1 MFKPNA
7 KFDYNK
13 HSYYI
18 VLDHIIASD
27 NIGAI
32 GGNHF
37 ISGSHKITDSLEI
50 SFINDYKI
58 TDKTNPIGFW
68 QTVLNNHN
76 FDYSVNFK
84 YKFKI
89 GDTDLYL
96 IAFDTSKGITLHADT
111 NLVDINEFD
120 DVEIDFNS
128 FNNFK
133 IIKTRQQI
141 KQDKSRFWRK
151 VIFIHI
157 IFYALF
163 LSAIFAYY
171 QYKESTLGAINDR
184 LLSLQSETIDLNS
197 KIENMKDNA
206 IVSGVTTSQQ
216 HIANLLHI
224 ISSVSIQR
232 GKIDLTQSLSVITIS
247 LDDVDMVKHLA
258 KSNNIMIKIVRNF
271 SKNTANVSW
280 ELRGSQ

>member
-1 MFKPNA
+1 MNE
-7 KFDYNK
+7 YN
-13 HSYYI
+13 
-18 VLDHIIASD
+18 L
-27 NIGAI
+27 
-32 GGNHF
+32 
-37 ISGSHKITDSLEI
+37 TPDSLEV

-141 KQDKSRFWRK
+141 
-151 VIFIHI
+151 
-157 IFYALF
+157 
-163 LSAIFAYY
+163 
-171 QYKESTLGAINDR
+171 N
-184 LLSLQSETIDLNS
+184 
-197 KIENMKDNA
+197 
-206 IVSGVTTSQQ
+206 
-216 HIANLLHI
+216 
-224 ISSVSIQR
+224 
-232 GKIDLTQSLSVITIS
+232 
-247 LDDVDMVKHLA
+247 
-258 KSNNIMIKIVRNF
+258 IVRF
-271 SKNTANVSW
+271 CKMLYHIYIIQANCYY
-280 ELRGSQ
+280 